1 MWKKTT
7 TSIGRHGEDLAAR
20 WLEQQGYEIVAR
32 NYRRRFGEVDII
44 ARHEGYLVFIEV
56 KTRSSNRF
64 GLPADA
70 LTARKQKQL
79 TMIAQDYLARHACG
93 DTPCRFDVLS
103 VDLRSG
109 RAPEISI
116 LVNAFDS

>member
-1 MWKKTT
+1 
-7 TSIGRHGEDLAAR
+7 
-20 WLEQQGYEIVAR
+20 VAR

-79 TMIAQDYLARHACG
+79 TMIAQDYLARHASG